1 MHLLSKAITIIRMLY
16 NVCMK
21 ELKGHCLLE
30 YYVPVDHFVYFSHVL
45 RLYYTLRF
53 SLANAPGLVE
63 KEKRKAARQCKG
75 ANICIFPGLCH
86 FGDFLKTIALTI
98 RRSERPRAMVE
109 ETRNHPEPACY
120 F

>member
-1 MHLLSKAITIIRMLY
+1 MLY
-16 NVCMK
+16 NVCVE

-30 YYVPVDHFVYFSHVL
+30 FYVSMDRFVYFSHAF
-45 RLYYTLRF
+45 RLNYTLRF
-53 SLANAPGLVE
+53 SLANAPGLVQ
-63 KEKRKAARQCKG
+63 KERRKAARQCKG
-75 ANICIFPGLCH
+75 ANIYIFFSGLCH
-86 FGDFLKTIALTI
+86 FGDFLKMIALTI